1 MKNDYLSDDT
11 IVAIS
16 TAEGEGGIA
25 VLRISGQKSIQILK
39 KIFSTDIDSSKERKL
54 IYGKIVSPDNKIP
67 LDTVLATIMK
77 APQSYTGEDVV
88 EIYSHGG
95 HILPKRIL
103 QLISDSGA
111 RIAGPGEFTKR
122 AFLNGK
128 MDLTQAE
135 SVINIISAQSE
146 AGLIQAELQLSG
158 ALSDKINAFKDNIL
172 DIYAEIEAQIDFPEE
187 DIDPIVKK
195 NLHNKSQLILNNL
208 NLFID
213 TYNTGK
219 VIKNGV
225 YTAIVGKP
233 NVGKSSLL
241 NLLLKEDR
249 AIVSPIPG
257 TTRDYIEEKVN
268 INGLILRLIDTAG
281 IRSTSENIEKLG
293 VDLALTKIRQSNF
306 VIMVFDGSNE
316 IDENDIKVL
325 KQLKNKNII
334 AVINKKDLNLK
345 INIKEICNYVI
356 EAKIVYISAKNGDGY
371 SDLCELITDSIIG
384 KNIINESPELYLTE
398 VRHKNSLTNA
408 YNHLNRFLSAI
419 TLEESLEIMSME
431 LRSALDFLGEI
442 TGEVTN
448 EDLLGKIFSKFCI
461 GK

>member
-1 MKNDYLSDDT
+1 MNSDYLSDDT

-25 VLRISGQKSIQILK
+25 VIRISGQDSIRILK
-39 KIFSTDIDSSKERKL
+39 KIFSTNIDTTEERKL
-54 IYGKIVSPDNKIP
+54 IYGKIVNPENKLQI
-67 LDTVLATIMK
+67 DTVLVSFMN
-77 APQSYTGEDVV
+77 APDSYTGENVV

-95 HILPKRIL
+95 HIMPKKIL
-103 QLISDSGA
+103 QLINNSGA

-135 SVINIISAQSE
+135 SVVNIISAQSD

-158 ALSDKINAFKDNIL
+158 VLSDKINSYKDRIL
-172 DIYAEIEAQIDFPEE
+172 DLYAEIEAQIDFPEE
-187 DIDPIVKK
+187 DIDPVVKK
-195 NLHNKSQLILNNL
+195 DLRANSQVIMDELNK
-208 NLFID
+208 FID
-213 TYNTGK
+213 TYDTGK
-219 VIKNGV
+219 VIKNGI

-257 TTRDYIEEKVN
+257 TTRDFIEERVN
-268 INGLILRLIDTAG
+268 INGIILRLIDTAG
-281 IRSTSENIEKLG
+281 IRNTSDNIEQLG
-293 VDLALTKIRQSNF
+293 VDLALTKIRQSEF
-306 VIMVFDGSNE
+306 IIMVFDGSLE

-325 KQLKNKNII
+325 EQLKGKNII
-334 AVINKKDLNLK
+334 AVINKNDLNIK
-345 INIKEICNYVI
+345 IDINKIKEYIND
-356 EAKIVYISAKNGDGY
+356 EKFVYISVKNGQGY
-371 SDLCELITDSIIG
+371 TDLCDLITNSIIG
-384 KNIINESPELYLTE
+384 KNITAESPELYLTE
-398 VRHKNSLTNA
+398 VRHKNSLTYA
-408 YNHLNRFLSAI
+408 YNHLNAFLSAI
-419 TLEESLEIMSME
+419 TSDESLEIMSME
-431 LRSALDFLGEI
+431 LRSSLDYLGEI

>member
-1 MKNDYLSDDT
+1 MNSDYLSDDT

-25 VLRISGQKSIQILK
+25 VIRISGKESIRILNS
-39 KIFSTDIDSSKERKL
+39 IFSTNIDSSEERKL
-54 IYGKIVSPDNKIP
+54 IYGKIVSPVNNLP
-67 LDTVLATIMK
+67 VDTVLVSIMK
-77 APQSYTGEDVV
+77 APNSYTGEDVV
-88 EIYSHGG
+88 EVYSHGG
-95 HILPKRIL
+95 HIMPKKIL
-103 QLISDSGA
+103 QLINKTGA

-135 SVINIISAQSE
+135 SVVNVISAQSE
-146 AGLIQAELQLSG
+146 TGLIQAELGLSG
-158 ALSDKINAFKDNIL
+158 VLSEKINSYKDRIL
-172 DIYAEIEAQIDFPEE
+172 DLYAEIEAQIDFPEE
-187 DIDPIVKK
+187 DLDPIVKK
-195 NLHNKSQLILNNL
+195 KLTANSQLILDEL
-208 NLFID
+208 KVFID

-257 TTRDYIEEKVN
+257 TTRDFIEERVN
-268 INGLILRLIDTAG
+268 INGIILRLIDTAG
-281 IRSTSENIEKLG
+281 IRSTSDNIEQLG
-293 VDLALTKIRQSNF
+293 VDLAISKIRQSEF
-306 VIMVFDGSNE
+306 IIMVFDGSHE
-316 IDENDIKVL
+316 IDDNDIKVL
-325 KQLKNKNII
+325 EQLKGKNVI
-334 AVINKKDLNLK
+334 AVINKNDLHLK
-345 INIKEICNYVI
+345 IDIKKI
-356 EAKIVYISAKNGDGY
+356 EKYINEDKSVYISAKNGQGY
-371 SDLCELITDSIIG
+371 TDLCDLVTDSIIG
-384 KNIINESPELYLTE
+384 KSINTESPELYLTE
-398 VRHKNSLTNA
+398 ARHKDSLSNTFKNLNA
-408 YNHLNRFLSAI
+408 FLSAL
-419 TLEESLEIMSME
+419 TSDESLEIMSME
-431 LRSALDFLGEI
+431 LRSALDRLGEI

>member
-1 MKNDYLSDDT
+1 MNNDYLSNDT

-25 VLRISGQKSIQILK
+25 VLRISGPESLNIVK
-39 KIFSTDIDSSKERKL
+39 KVFSSEIGPDKERKL
-54 IYGKIVSPDNKIP
+54 IYGKIVNMDTKNT
-67 LDTVLATIMK
+67 LDTVLTTFMK
-77 APQSYTGEDVV
+77 APHTYTGEDVV

-95 HILPKRIL
+95 HILPKKIL
-103 QLISDSGA
+103 QLIHDCGA
-111 RIAGPGEFTKR
+111 RIAQPGEFTKR

-135 SVINIISAQSE
+135 SVVNIISAQSE

-158 ALSDKINAFKDNIL
+158 ALTDKISSFKDNIL
-172 DIYAEIEAQIDFPEE
+172 DLYAEIEAQIDFPEE
-187 DIDPIVKK
+187 DIDPIVRKD
-195 NLHNKSQLILNNL
+195 LTSKSQALLKDL
-208 NLFID
+208 NLFLD

-219 VIKNGV
+219 IIKNGI

-249 AIVSPIPG
+249 AIVSPMPG
-257 TTRDYIEEKVN
+257 TTRDFIEERVN

-281 IRSTSENIEKLG
+281 IRDTSDNIEKLG
-293 VDLALTKIRQSNF
+293 VDLAYSKIKQSEF
-306 VIMVFDGSNE
+306 IIMVFDGSQNIE
-316 IDENDIKVL
+316 PDDLKVL
-325 KQLKNKNII
+325 EKIKGKNII
-334 AVINKKDLNLK
+334 AVINKNDLESRINYDQLSDYFKKDR
-345 INIKEICNYVI
+345 
-356 EAKIVYISAKNGDGY
+356 IVYISARNGDGY
-371 SDLCELITDSIIG
+371 SELCELITNSIIG
-384 KNIINESPELYLTE
+384 KRINTESPELYLTE
-398 VRHKNSLTNA
+398 VRHKNALSST
-408 YNHLNRFLSAI
+408 YNHLNSFLSA
-419 TLEESLEIMSME
+419 LNNEESLEIMSME

-448 EDLLGKIFSKFCI
+448 EDLLGRIFSKFCI

>member
-1 MKNDYLSDDT
+1 MNNDHLSDDT

-25 VLRISGQKSIQILK
+25 VLRISGKKSIKIIK
-39 KIFSTDIDSSKERKL
+39 RIFSTDINTAKERKL
-54 IYGKIVSPDNKIP
+54 IYGKIVSPDTKNP
-67 LDTVLATIMK
+67 LDTVLITIMK
-77 APQSYTGEDVV
+77 APKSYTGEDVV

-103 QLISDSGA
+103 QLVSKFGA

-128 MDLTQAE
+128 MDLAQAE
-135 SVINIISAQSE
+135 SVVSIISAQSE
-146 AGLIQAELQLSG
+146 AGLTQAELQLSG
-158 ALSDKINAFKDNIL
+158 ALSDKINTFKNSIL

-187 DIDPIVKK
+187 GIDPIVKK
-195 NLHNKSQLILNNL
+195 DLKKKSQLILNDL
-208 NLFID
+208 KLFIE

-219 VIKNGV
+219 VIKNGI

-257 TTRDYIEEKVN
+257 TTRDFIEERVN

-281 IRSTSENIEKLG
+281 IRNTSDNIEKLG
-293 VDLALTKIRQSNF
+293 VDLALTKIKQSEF

-316 IDENDIKVL
+316 IDENDRKIL

-334 AVINKKDLNLK
+334 AVINKNDLNLK
-345 INIKEICNYVI
+345 LNIKQIYNYVKK
-356 EAKIVYISAKNGDGY
+356 EKIVCISAKKCDGY
-371 SDLCELITDSIIG
+371 SDLCELITQSIIG
-384 KNIINESPELYLTE
+384 KNIIHESPELYLTE
-398 VRHKNSLTNA
+398 ARHKNLLTNT
-408 YNHLNRFLSAI
+408 YTHLNRFLSTI
-419 TLEESLEIMSME
+419 TSEESLEIMSMD
-431 LRSALDFLGEI
+431 LRSSLDYLGEI

>member
-1 MKNDYLSDDT
+1 MNNDYLSDDT

-25 VLRISGQKSIQILK
+25 VLRISGNKSIKILQ
-39 KIFSTDIDSSKERKL
+39 KIFSTDINSQNERKL
-54 IYGKIVSPDNKIP
+54 IYGKIVSPDSNIS
-67 LDTVLATIMK
+67 LDTVLVTVMNT
-77 APQSYTGEDVV
+77 PNSYTGEDVV

-103 QLISDSGA
+103 QLISESGA

-128 MDLTQAE
+128 MDLAQAE
-135 SVINIISAQSE
+135 SVVSIISAQSD
-146 AGLIQAELQLSG
+146 AALIQAELQLGG
-158 ALSDKINAFKDNIL
+158 ALSDKINTFKDGIL

-187 DIDPIVKK
+187 GIDPLVKK
-195 NLHNKSQLILNNL
+195 DLQSKSQLIINSLNS
-208 NLFID
+208 FID

-225 YTAIVGKP
+225 YTVIVGKP

-241 NLLLKEDR
+241 NLILKEDR
-249 AIVSPIPG
+249 AIVSPVPG
-257 TTRDYIEEKVN
+257 TTRDFIEERVN

-281 IRSTSENIEKLG
+281 IRSTLDNIEKLG
-293 VDLALTKIRQSNF
+293 VDLALSKIKQSEF

-316 IDENDIKVL
+316 IDENDIKIL
-325 KQLKNKNII
+325 NQLKNKNII
-334 AVINKKDLNLK
+334 AVINKNDLNLK
-345 INIKEICNYVI
+345 LNIKKINDYVKS
-356 EAKIVYISAKNGDGY
+356 EKIVYISAKKGEGY
-371 SDLCELITDSIIG
+371 SDLCDLITQSIIG
-384 KNIINESPELYLTE
+384 KNIIKESPELYLTD
-398 VRHKNSLTNA
+398 VRHKNLLINA

-419 TLEESLEIMSME
+419 TSEESLEIMSMD
-431 LRSALDFLGEI
+431 LRSALDYLGEI

-448 EDLLGKIFSKFCI
+448 DDLLGKIFSKFCI

>member
-1 MKNDYLSDDT
+1 M
-11 IVAIS
+11 
-16 TAEGEGGIA
+16 
-25 VLRISGQKSIQILK
+25 
-39 KIFSTDIDSSKERKL
+39 
-54 IYGKIVSPDNKIP
+54 
-67 LDTVLATIMK
+67 
-77 APQSYTGEDVV
+77 
-88 EIYSHGG
+88 
-95 HILPKRIL
+95 
-103 QLISDSGA
+103 
-111 RIAGPGEFTKR
+111 
-122 AFLNGK
+122 
-128 MDLTQAE
+128 
-135 SVINIISAQSE
+135 
-146 AGLIQAELQLSG
+146 
-158 ALSDKINAFKDNIL
+158 
-172 DIYAEIEAQIDFPEE
+172 
-187 DIDPIVKK
+187 
-195 NLHNKSQLILNNL
+195 
-208 NLFID
+208 
-213 TYNTGK
+213 
-219 VIKNGV
+219 
-225 YTAIVGKP
+225 GKP

-257 TTRDYIEEKVN
+257 TTRDYIEERVN

-306 VIMVFDGSNE
+306 VIMVFDGSHE
-316 IDENDIKVL
+316 IDGNDIKVL
-325 KQLKNKNII
+325 KQLKGKNII

-345 INIKEICNYVI
+345 INIKEIYNYVI
-356 EAKIVYISAKNGDGY
+356 EEKIVYISAKNGDGY